1 MIKYSKYCMSTVY
14 DIHVLQIILD
24 RGNASVCWNVVNH
37 MEQRQVIW
45 KTVMVNA
52 GPSIHG
58 IGVGM

>member
-1 MIKYSKYCMSTVY
+1 MSTVY

-24 RGNASVCWNVVNH
+24 RGNVSVCWNVVNH

-45 KTVMVNA
+45 KTVIVKA

-58 IGVGM
+58 IGVV

>member
-24 RGNASVCWNVVNH
+24 CGNVSVCWNVVNH
-37 MEQRQVIW
+37 MKQRQVIW
-45 KTVMVNA
+45 KTVRVEA